1 LTTEQQRNDDCPVDL
16 TLLKVASTPL
26 VWFASQARRWHQWR
40 RHVRVLVHRA
50 FFQPGPPWFY
60 FVKVT
65 NLSPRREIEIT
76 HIWFD
81 TNPQVDIINPDRPLH
96 ARLRPDQTFETWKLV
111 SEVPDVAHVE
121 RLVRVQLSSGK
132 IVKSRLNKKVRPS
145 GHVAGPG

>member
-1 LTTEQQRNDDCPVDL
+1 MSDL
-16 TLLKVASTPL
+16 IALLR
-26 VWFASQARRWHQWR
+26 WFADLAHGR
-40 RHVRVLVHRA
+40 RHVRVKVHRA
-50 FFQPGPPWFY
+50 FFQPEPPPPWYY
-60 FVKVT
+60 FVKVV
-65 NLSPRREIEIT
+65 NRSLSREIEIT

-81 TNPQVDIINPDRPLH
+81 TNPQVDIINLDRPLP